1 MLFAKKK
8 VLLYKKGVIYLFI
21 SFFCRNFAGEFRN
34 YNKESNK
41 KMKKFLFIILIT
53 FLASPIANAQ
63 AMSDDAVMEYV
74 KKGVKEG
81 KSQQQ
86 LYKEL
91 MVKGVTTTQ
100 LQRIKDNYDRQ
111 KENRIAKKGN
121 DDVDTQRVNPETRD
135 DVAPAQS
142 DNMRLDVP
150 EDTIKVFGRDI
161 FRNANLT
168 FEPSLNI
175 ATPVNY
181 RLGPGD
187 QLQIEVW
194 GASEANITQKVTPD
208 GYISIPDIGPVNV
221 NGLTVQAA
229 TNRIKAKLSQ
239 IYSGM
244 ASSNVNL
251 STNVKV
257 SLGQIRTIQVNIMG
271 EVARPGTYALSSF
284 STVFHALYKAGG
296 ISQLG
301 SLRNI
306 KVVRGGRTVA
316 TVDVY
321 DYIINGRSHSD
332 IRLQEGDVILA
343 SPYEALVL
351 IKGNVRR
358 PMYYEMKNSES
369 IRTLINYA
377 GGFSNDAYTTA
388 VTVNRNNAKERT
400 VCTVDDMSFGVFKVK
415 DGDEVS
421 VGAILDRY
429 DNRIEIKGAVYRPG
443 FYELGKNIQTVKELI
458 EKADGLLEDA
468 FTNRAV
474 LHRENPDKTLEV
486 ISLNVKAILDGTE
499 ADITLQKNDVLFIP
513 SKYDLE
519 AKGTLEIL
527 GEVYS
532 PGTFPYAANTKLED
546 LIIMAGGMTESA
558 SKVRVDVTRR
568 INDPSSTKKQK
579 EISKTFSFSVKD
591 GFVVEGEPGFV
602 LEPYDQVFVRRSP
615 GYAPKVNVTV
625 SGEVEFEG
633 DYPLNVRNERLSDV
647 IKKAG
652 GLTEFAYIEGARLER
667 QMTPEE
673 YKQAQE
679 LMAIIQSNNRI
690 EGNDSIIV
698 TEVSRT
704 YPIGI
709 DLARIMANPHSPIDP
724 VLQDGDVIV
733 IPQYMTTVSVSG
745 SVRKPNSVVYDPD
758 MKLKHY
764 ISEAGG
770 YAERARKSGTFILY
784 PNGHIKELGKRAKA
798 SEIMGGS
805 KIIVPQK
812 GRSQWNLGTTL
823 STITTSV
830 SMLAVIASLVNT
842 MK

>member
-1 MLFAKKK
+1 
-8 VLLYKKGVIYLFI
+8 
-21 SFFCRNFAGEFRN
+21 
-34 YNKESNK
+34 
-41 KMKKFLFIILIT
+41 MKKIWILFFFAL
-53 FLASPIANAQ
+53 LAAGGANAQ
-63 AMSDDAVMEYV
+63 AMSDDEVISYV
-74 KKGVKEG
+74 KNAVNQG
-81 KSQQQ
+81 KSQQTI
-86 LYKEL
+86 YKEL
-91 MVKGVTTTQ
+91 VARGVSTSQ
-100 LQRIKDNYDRQ
+100 LQRIKDKYEQQ
-111 KENRIAKKGN
+111 KENAVANKTNKN
-121 DDVDTQRVNPETRD
+121 VDTQRVNPEQAED
-135 DVAPAQS
+135 KAPAQS
-142 DNMRLDVP
+142 NDLNVDVP
-150 EDTIKVFGRDI
+150 EDSIKVFGRDI
-161 FRNANLT
+161 FRTANLT
-168 FEPSLNI
+168 FEPSMNI

-194 GASEANITQKVTPD
+194 GASEDNITQKVTPD
-208 GYISIPDIGPVNV
+208 GYISIPNVGPVNV

-296 ISQLG
+296 ISRLG

-351 IKGNVRR
+351 IKGKVKR
-358 PMYYEMKNSES
+358 PMYYEMKSSES
-369 IRTLINYA
+369 IRTLIGFA
-377 GGFSNDAYTTA
+377 GGFSNDAYRGA
-388 VTVNRNNAKERT
+388 VTVDRNNTKERT
-400 VCTVDDMSFGVFKVK
+400 VATVDDMNYGVFKVK
-415 DGDEVS
+415 DGDVVS
-421 VGAILDRY
+421 VGEILDRY
-429 DNRIEIKGAVYRPG
+429 DNRIEVKGAVYRPG
-443 FYELGKNIQTVKELI
+443 YYELGKDIQTVKDLI
-458 EKADGLLEDA
+458 EKADGLLEYA

-474 LHRENPDKTLEV
+474 LHRENDDKTLEV
-486 ISLNVKAILDGTE
+486 ISLNVKAIIDGTE
-499 ADITLQKNDVLFIP
+499 ADVTLHKNDVLFIP

-519 AKGTLEIL
+519 QKGTLEIR
-527 GEVYS
+527 GEVYK
-532 PGTFPYAANTKLED
+532 PDVFPYAANTKLED
-546 LIIMAGGMTESA
+546 LIIMAGGLTESA
-558 SKVRVDVTRR
+558 STVRVDVTRR
-568 INDPSSTKKQK
+568 IIDRKGTKKQK
-579 EISKTFSFSVKD
+579 EISQTFSFAVKD

-615 GYAPKVNVTV
+615 GYAEKVNVTV

-633 DYPLNVRNERLSDV
+633 DYSLNVRNERLSDV
-647 IKKAG
+647 LEKAG

-679 LMAIIQSNNRI
+679 LMAMVVSNNNI
-690 EGNDSIIV
+690 SGNDSIV
-698 TEVSRT
+698 VPEVSTT
-704 YPIGI
+704 YPVGI
-709 DLARIMANPHSPIDP
+709 DLKEIMANPHSAIDP

-745 SVRKPNSVVYDPD
+745 SVRKPNSVVYDPK
-758 MKLKHY
+758 MKLKDY

-784 PNGHIKELGKRAKA
+784 PNGHIKELGRNASAKD
-798 SEIMGGS
+798 IIGGS

-830 SMLAVIASLVNT
+830 SMLAVIASLINT

>member
-1 MLFAKKK
+1 MKRIWILFFFA
-8 VLLYKKGVIYLFI
+8 LLA
-21 SFFCRNFAGEFRN
+21 AGG
-34 YNKESNK
+34 
-41 KMKKFLFIILIT
+41 
-53 FLASPIANAQ
+53 ANAQ
-63 AMSDDAVMEYV
+63 AMSDDEVISYV
-74 KKGVKEG
+74 KNAVNQG
-81 KSQQQ
+81 KSQQTI
-86 LYKEL
+86 YKEL
-91 MVKGVTTTQ
+91 VARGVSTSQ
-100 LQRIKDNYDRQ
+100 LQRIKEKYEQQ
-111 KENRIAKKGN
+111 KENAVAKKSN
-121 DDVDTQRVNPETRD
+121 KNVDTQRVNPEQAED
-135 DVAPAQS
+135 KAPAQS
-142 DNMRLDVP
+142 NDMNVDGP
-150 EDTIKVFGRDI
+150 EEGIKVFGRDI
-161 FRNANLT
+161 FRTANLT
-168 FEPSLNI
+168 FEPSMNI

-187 QLQIEVW
+187 ELQIEVW
-194 GASEANITQKVTPD
+194 GASETNITQKVTPD
-208 GYISIPDIGPVNV
+208 GYISIPNVGPVNV

-251 STNVKV
+251 STHVKV

-296 ISQLG
+296 MSKMG

-343 SPYEALVL
+343 SPYDALVL
-351 IKGNVRR
+351 IKGKVKR
-358 PMYYEMKNSES
+358 PMYYEMKSSES
-369 IRTLINYA
+369 IRTLIGFA
-377 GGFSNDAYTTA
+377 GGFSNDAYRGA
-388 VTVNRNNAKERT
+388 VTVDRNNTKERT
-400 VCTVDDMSFGVFKVK
+400 VATVDDMNYGVFKVK
-415 DGDEVS
+415 DGDVVS
-421 VGAILDRY
+421 VGEILDRY
-429 DNRIEIKGAVYRPG
+429 DNRIEVKGAVYRPG
-443 FYELGKNIQTVKELI
+443 YYELGKDIQTVKDLI
-458 EKADGLLEDA
+458 EKADGLLEYA

-474 LHRENPDKTLEV
+474 LHRENDDKTLEV
-486 ISLNVKAILDGTE
+486 ISLNVKAIIDGTE
-499 ADITLQKNDVLFIP
+499 ADVTLRKNDVLFIP

-519 AKGTLEIL
+519 QKGTLEIR
-527 GEVYS
+527 GEVYK
-532 PGTFPYAANTKLED
+532 PNVFPYAANTKLED
-546 LIIMAGGMTESA
+546 LIIMAGGLTESA
-558 SKVRVDVTRR
+558 STVRVDVTRR
-568 INDPSSTKKQK
+568 IIDRKGTKKQK
-579 EISKTFSFSVKD
+579 EIAQTFSFGVKD

-615 GYAPKVNVTV
+615 GYSEKVNVTV

-633 DYPLNVRNERLSDV
+633 DYSLNVRNERLSDV
-647 IKKAG
+647 LEKAG

-679 LMAIIQSNNRI
+679 LMDMVASNNKVS
-690 EGNDSIIV
+690 GNDSIV
-698 TEVSRT
+698 VPQVSRT
-704 YPIGI
+704 YPVGI
-709 DLARIMANPHSPIDP
+709 DLKEILANPHSAIDP

-745 SVRKPNSVVYDPD
+745 SVRKPNSVVYDPK
-758 MKLKHY
+758 MKLKDY

-784 PNGHIKELGKRAKA
+784 PNGHIKELGRNASAKD
-798 SEIMGGS
+798 IMGGS

-823 STITTSV
+823 TTVTTSV
-830 SMLAVIASLVNT
+830 SMLAVIASLINT

>member
-1 MLFAKKK
+1 MKRIWILFFFA
-8 VLLYKKGVIYLFI
+8 LLA
-21 SFFCRNFAGEFRN
+21 AGG
-34 YNKESNK
+34 
-41 KMKKFLFIILIT
+41 
-53 FLASPIANAQ
+53 ANAQ
-63 AMSDDAVMEYV
+63 AMSDDEVISYV
-74 KKGVKEG
+74 KNAVNQG
-81 KSQQQ
+81 KSQQTI
-86 LYKEL
+86 YKE
-91 MVKGVTTTQ
+91 VVARGVSTSQ
-100 LQRIKDNYDRQ
+100 LQRIKDKYEQQ
-111 KENRIAKKGN
+111 KENAVVKKSN
-121 DDVDTQRVNPETRD
+121 KNVDTQRVNPEQAED
-135 DVAPAQS
+135 KAPAQS
-142 DNMRLDVP
+142 NDMTVDGP
-150 EDTIKVFGRDI
+150 EGGIKVFGRDI
-161 FRNANLT
+161 FRTANLT
-168 FEPSLNI
+168 FEPSMNI

-187 QLQIEVW
+187 ELQIEVW
-194 GASEANITQKVTPD
+194 GASETNITQKVSPD
-208 GYISIPDIGPVNV
+208 GYISIPNVGPVNV

-239 IYSGM
+239 IYSGL

-251 STNVKV
+251 STHVKV

-296 ISQLG
+296 MSKMG

-343 SPYEALVL
+343 SPYDALVL
-351 IKGNVRR
+351 IKGKVKR
-358 PMYYEMKNSES
+358 PMYYEMKSSES
-369 IRTLINYA
+369 IRTLIGFA
-377 GGFSNDAYTTA
+377 GGFSNDAYRGA
-388 VTVNRNNAKERT
+388 VTVDRNNTKERT
-400 VCTVDDMSFGVFKVK
+400 VATVDDMNYGVFKVK
-415 DGDEVS
+415 DGDVVS
-421 VGAILDRY
+421 VGEILDRY
-429 DNRIEIKGAVYRPG
+429 DNRIEVKGAVYRPG
-443 FYELGKNIQTVKELI
+443 YCELGKDIQTVKDLI
-458 EKADGLLEDA
+458 EKADGLLEYA

-474 LHRENPDKTLEV
+474 LHRENDDKTLEV
-486 ISLNVKAILDGTE
+486 ISLNVKAIIDGTE
-499 ADITLQKNDVLFIP
+499 ADVTLHKNDVLFIP

-519 AKGTLEIL
+519 QKGTLEIR
-527 GEVYS
+527 GEVYN
-532 PGTFPYAANTKLED
+532 PNVFPYAANTKLED
-546 LIIMAGGMTESA
+546 LIIMAGGLTESA
-558 SKVRVDVTRR
+558 STVRVDVTRR
-568 INDPSSTKKQK
+568 IIDRKGTKKQK
-579 EISKTFSFSVKD
+579 EIAQTFSFGVKD

-615 GYAPKVNVTV
+615 GYSEKVNVTV

-633 DYPLNVRNERLSDV
+633 DYSLNVRNERLSDV
-647 IKKAG
+647 LEKAG

-679 LMAIIQSNNRI
+679 LMDMVASNNKVS
-690 EGNDSIIV
+690 GNDSIV
-698 TEVSRT
+698 VPQVSRT
-704 YPIGI
+704 YPVGI
-709 DLARIMANPHSPIDP
+709 DLKEILANPHSAIDP

-745 SVRKPNSVVYDPD
+745 SVRKPNSVVYDPK
-758 MKLKHY
+758 MKLKDY

-784 PNGHIKELGKRAKA
+784 PNGHIKELGRNASAKD
-798 SEIMGGS
+798 IMGGS

-823 STITTSV
+823 STVTTSV
-830 SMLAVIASLVNT
+830 SMLAVIASLINT

>member
-1 MLFAKKK
+1 MKRIWILFFFA
-8 VLLYKKGVIYLFI
+8 LLA
-21 SFFCRNFAGEFRN
+21 AGG
-34 YNKESNK
+34 
-41 KMKKFLFIILIT
+41 
-53 FLASPIANAQ
+53 ANAQ
-63 AMSDDAVMEYV
+63 AMSDDEVISYV
-74 KKGVKEG
+74 KNAVNQG
-81 KSQQQ
+81 KSQQTI
-86 LYKEL
+86 YKE
-91 MVKGVTTTQ
+91 VVARGVSTSQ
-100 LQRIKDNYDRQ
+100 LQRIKDKYEQQ
-111 KENRIAKKGN
+111 KENAVTSKSN
-121 DDVDTQRVNPETRD
+121 QNVDTQRVNPEQAED
-135 DVAPAQS
+135 KAPAQS
-142 DNMRLDVP
+142 NDMTVDGP
-150 EDTIKVFGRDI
+150 EGGIKVFGRDI
-161 FRNANLT
+161 FRTANLT
-168 FEPSLNI
+168 FEPSMNI

-187 QLQIEVW
+187 ELQIEVW
-194 GASEANITQKVTPD
+194 GASETNITQKVSPD
-208 GYISIPDIGPVNV
+208 GYISIPNVGPVNV

-239 IYSGM
+239 IYSGL

-251 STNVKV
+251 STHVKV

-296 ISQLG
+296 MSKMG

-343 SPYEALVL
+343 SPYDALVL
-351 IKGNVRR
+351 IKGKVKR
-358 PMYYEMKNSES
+358 PMYYEMKSSES
-369 IRTLINYA
+369 IRTLIGFA
-377 GGFSNDAYTTA
+377 GGFSNDAYRGA
-388 VTVNRNNAKERT
+388 VTVDRNNTKERT
-400 VCTVDDMSFGVFKVK
+400 VATVDDMNYGVFKVK
-415 DGDEVS
+415 DGDVVS
-421 VGAILDRY
+421 VGEILDRY
-429 DNRIEIKGAVYRPG
+429 DNRIEVKGAVYRPG
-443 FYELGKNIQTVKELI
+443 YYELGKDIQTVKDLI
-458 EKADGLLEDA
+458 EKADGLLEYA

-474 LHRENPDKTLEV
+474 LHRENDDKTLEV
-486 ISLNVKAILDGTE
+486 ISLNVKAIIDGTE
-499 ADITLQKNDVLFIP
+499 ADVTLRKNDVLFIP

-519 AKGTLEIL
+519 QKGTLEIR
-527 GEVYS
+527 GEVYK
-532 PGTFPYAANTKLED
+532 PNVFPYAANTKLED
-546 LIIMAGGMTESA
+546 LIIMAGGLTESA
-558 SKVRVDVTRR
+558 STVRVDVTRR
-568 INDPSSTKKQK
+568 IIDRKGTKKQK
-579 EISKTFSFSVKD
+579 EIAQTFSFGVKD

-615 GYAPKVNVTV
+615 GYSEKVNVTV

-633 DYPLNVRNERLSDV
+633 DYSLNVRNERLSDV
-647 IKKAG
+647 LEKAG

-679 LMAIIQSNNRI
+679 LMDMVASNNKVS
-690 EGNDSIIV
+690 GNDSIV
-698 TEVSRT
+698 VPQVSRT
-704 YPIGI
+704 YPVGI
-709 DLARIMANPHSPIDP
+709 DLKEILANPHSAIDP

-745 SVRKPNSVVYDPD
+745 SVRKPNSVVYDPK
-758 MKLKHY
+758 MKLKDY

-784 PNGHIKELGKRAKA
+784 PNGHIKELGRNASAKD
-798 SEIMGGS
+798 IMGGS

-812 GRSQWNLGTTL
+812 GRSQWNLATTL
-823 STITTSV
+823 TSVTTSV
-830 SMLAVIASLVNT
+830 SMLAVIATLINA

>member
-1 MLFAKKK
+1 MKRIWILFFFA
-8 VLLYKKGVIYLFI
+8 LLA
-21 SFFCRNFAGEFRN
+21 AGG
-34 YNKESNK
+34 
-41 KMKKFLFIILIT
+41 
-53 FLASPIANAQ
+53 ANAQ
-63 AMSDDAVMEYV
+63 AMSDDEVISYV
-74 KKGVKEG
+74 KNAVNQG
-81 KSQQQ
+81 KSQQTI
-86 LYKEL
+86 YKE
-91 MVKGVTTTQ
+91 VVARGVSTSQ
-100 LQRIKDNYDRQ
+100 LQRIKDKYEQQ
-111 KENRIAKKGN
+111 KENAVVKKSN
-121 DDVDTQRVNPETRD
+121 KNVDTQRVNPEQAED
-135 DVAPAQS
+135 KAPAQS
-142 DNMRLDVP
+142 NDMTIDGP
-150 EDTIKVFGRDI
+150 EGGIKVFGRDI
-161 FRNANLT
+161 FRTANLT
-168 FEPSLNI
+168 FEPSMNI

-187 QLQIEVW
+187 ELQIEVW
-194 GASEANITQKVTPD
+194 GASETNITQKVSPD
-208 GYISIPDIGPVNV
+208 GYISIPNVGPVNV

-239 IYSGM
+239 IYSGL

-251 STNVKV
+251 STHVKV

-296 ISQLG
+296 MSKMG

-343 SPYEALVL
+343 SPYDALVL
-351 IKGNVRR
+351 IKGKVKR
-358 PMYYEMKNSES
+358 PMYYEMKSSES
-369 IRTLINYA
+369 IRTLIGFA
-377 GGFSNDAYTTA
+377 GGFSNDAYRGA
-388 VTVNRNNAKERT
+388 VTVDRNNTKERT
-400 VCTVDDMSFGVFKVK
+400 VATVDDMNYGVFKVK
-415 DGDEVS
+415 DGDVVS
-421 VGAILDRY
+421 VGEILDRY
-429 DNRIEIKGAVYRPG
+429 DNRIEVKGAVYRPG
-443 FYELGKNIQTVKELI
+443 YYELGKDIQTVKDLI
-458 EKADGLLEDA
+458 EKADGLLEYA

-474 LHRENPDKTLEV
+474 LHRENDDKTLEV
-486 ISLNVKAILDGTE
+486 ISLNVKAIIDGTE
-499 ADITLQKNDVLFIP
+499 ADVTLHKNDVLFIP

-519 AKGTLEIL
+519 QKGTLEIM
-527 GEVYS
+527 GEVYK
-532 PGTFPYAANTKLED
+532 PDVFPYAANTKLED
-546 LIIMAGGMTESA
+546 LIIMAGGLTESA
-558 SKVRVDVTRR
+558 STVRVDVTRR
-568 INDPSSTKKQK
+568 IIDRKGTKKQK
-579 EISKTFSFSVKD
+579 EISQTFSFAVKD

-615 GYAPKVNVTV
+615 GYSEKVNVTV

-633 DYPLNVRNERLSDV
+633 DYSLNVRNERLSDV
-647 IKKAG
+647 LEKAG

-679 LMAIIQSNNRI
+679 LMAMVVSNNNI
-690 EGNDSIIV
+690 SGNDSIV
-698 TEVSRT
+698 VPEVSTT
-704 YPIGI
+704 YPVGI
-709 DLARIMANPHSPIDP
+709 DLKEILANPHSAIDP

-745 SVRKPNSVVYDPD
+745 SVRKPNSVVYDPK
-758 MKLKHY
+758 MKLKDY

-784 PNGHIKELGKRAKA
+784 PNGHIKELGRNASAKD
-798 SEIMGGS
+798 IIGGS
-805 KIIVPQK
+805 KIVVPQK

-830 SMLAVIASLVNT
+830 SMLAVIASLINT

>member
-1 MLFAKKK
+1 MKRIWILFFFA
-8 VLLYKKGVIYLFI
+8 LLA
-21 SFFCRNFAGEFRN
+21 AGG
-34 YNKESNK
+34 
-41 KMKKFLFIILIT
+41 
-53 FLASPIANAQ
+53 ANAQ
-63 AMSDDAVMEYV
+63 AMSDDEVISYV
-74 KKGVKEG
+74 KNAVNQG
-81 KSQQQ
+81 KSQQTI
-86 LYKEL
+86 YKE
-91 MVKGVTTTQ
+91 VVARGVSTSQ
-100 LQRIKDNYDRQ
+100 LQRIKDKYEQQ
-111 KENRIAKKGN
+111 KENAVVKKSN
-121 DDVDTQRVNPETRD
+121 KNVDTQRVNPEQAED
-135 DVAPAQS
+135 KAPAQS
-142 DNMRLDVP
+142 NDMTIDGP
-150 EDTIKVFGRDI
+150 EGGIKVFGRDI
-161 FRNANLT
+161 FRTANLT
-168 FEPSLNI
+168 FEPSMNI

-187 QLQIEVW
+187 ELQIEVW
-194 GASEANITQKVTPD
+194 GASETNITQKVSPD
-208 GYISIPDIGPVNV
+208 GYISIPNVGPVNV

-239 IYSGM
+239 IYSGL

-251 STNVKV
+251 STHVKV

-296 ISQLG
+296 MSKMG

-343 SPYEALVL
+343 SPYDALVL
-351 IKGNVRR
+351 IKGKVKR
-358 PMYYEMKNSES
+358 PMYYEMKSSES
-369 IRTLINYA
+369 IRTLIGFA
-377 GGFSNDAYTTA
+377 GGFSNDAYRGA
-388 VTVNRNNAKERT
+388 VTVDRNNTKERT
-400 VCTVDDMSFGVFKVK
+400 VATVDDMNYGVFKVK
-415 DGDEVS
+415 DGDVVS
-421 VGAILDRY
+421 VGEILDRY
-429 DNRIEIKGAVYRPG
+429 DNRIEVKGAVYRPG
-443 FYELGKNIQTVKELI
+443 YYELGKDIQTVKDLI
-458 EKADGLLEDA
+458 EKADGLLEYA

-474 LHRENPDKTLEV
+474 LHRENDDKTLEV
-486 ISLNVKAILDGTE
+486 ISLNVKAIIDGTE
-499 ADITLQKNDVLFIP
+499 ADVTLRKNDVLFIP

-519 AKGTLEIL
+519 QKGTLEIR
-527 GEVYS
+527 GEVYK
-532 PGTFPYAANTKLED
+532 PNVFPYAANTKLED
-546 LIIMAGGMTESA
+546 LIIMAGGLTESA
-558 SKVRVDVTRR
+558 STVRVDVTRR
-568 INDPSSTKKQK
+568 IIDRKGTKKQK
-579 EISKTFSFSVKD
+579 EIAQTFSFGVKD
-591 GFVVEGEPGFV
+591 GFVVDGEPGFV

-615 GYAPKVNVTV
+615 GYSEKVNVTV

-633 DYPLNVRNERLSDV
+633 DYSLNVRNERLSDV
-647 IKKAG
+647 LEKAG

-679 LMAIIQSNNRI
+679 LMDMVASNNKI
-690 EGNDSIIV
+690 SGNDSIV
-698 TEVSRT
+698 VPQVSRT
-704 YPIGI
+704 YPVGI
-709 DLARIMANPHSPIDP
+709 DLKEILANPHSAIDP

-745 SVRKPNSVVYDPD
+745 SVRKPNSVVYDPK
-758 MKLKHY
+758 MKLKDY

-784 PNGHIKELGKRAKA
+784 PNGHIKELGRNASAKD
-798 SEIMGGS
+798 IMGGS

-823 STITTSV
+823 STVTTSV
-830 SMLAVIASLVNT
+830 SMLAVIASLINA

>member
-1 MLFAKKK
+1 MKRIWILFFFA
-8 VLLYKKGVIYLFI
+8 LLA
-21 SFFCRNFAGEFRN
+21 AGG
-34 YNKESNK
+34 
-41 KMKKFLFIILIT
+41 
-53 FLASPIANAQ
+53 ANAQ
-63 AMSDDAVMEYV
+63 AMSDDEVISYV
-74 KKGVKEG
+74 KNAVNQG
-81 KSQQQ
+81 KSQQTI
-86 LYKEL
+86 YKE
-91 MVKGVTTTQ
+91 VVARGVSTSQ
-100 LQRIKDNYDRQ
+100 LQRIKDKYEQ
-111 KENRIAKKGN
+111 QTENAAVKKSN
-121 DDVDTQRVNPETRD
+121 KNVDTQRVNPEQAED
-135 DVAPAQS
+135 KAPAQS
-142 DNMRLDVP
+142 NDMTVDGP
-150 EDTIKVFGRDI
+150 EGGIKVFGRDI
-161 FRNANLT
+161 FRTANLT
-168 FEPSLNI
+168 FEPSMNI

-187 QLQIEVW
+187 ELQIEVW
-194 GASEANITQKVTPD
+194 GASETNITQKVSPD
-208 GYISIPDIGPVNV
+208 GYISIPNVGPVNV

-251 STNVKV
+251 STHVKV

-296 ISQLG
+296 MSKMG

-343 SPYEALVL
+343 SPYDALVL
-351 IKGNVRR
+351 IKGKVKR
-358 PMYYEMKNSES
+358 PMYYEMKSSES
-369 IRTLINYA
+369 IRTLIGFA
-377 GGFSNDAYTTA
+377 GGFSNDAYRGA
-388 VTVNRNNAKERT
+388 VTVDRNNTKERT
-400 VCTVDDMSFGVFKVK
+400 VATVDDMNYGVFKVK
-415 DGDEVS
+415 DGDVVS
-421 VGAILDRY
+421 VGEILDRY
-429 DNRIEIKGAVYRPG
+429 DNRIEVKGAVYRPG
-443 FYELGKNIQTVKELI
+443 YYELGKDIQTVKDLI
-458 EKADGLLEDA
+458 EKADGLLEYA

-474 LHRENPDKTLEV
+474 LHRENDDKTLEV
-486 ISLNVKAILDGTE
+486 ISLNVKAIIDGTE
-499 ADITLQKNDVLFIP
+499 ADVTLHKNDVLFIP

-519 AKGTLEIL
+519 QKGTLEIR
-527 GEVYS
+527 GEVYN
-532 PGTFPYAANTKLED
+532 PNVFPYAANTKLED
-546 LIIMAGGMTESA
+546 LIIMAGGLTESA
-558 SKVRVDVTRR
+558 STVRVDVTRR
-568 INDPSSTKKQK
+568 IIDRKGTKKQK
-579 EISKTFSFSVKD
+579 EIAQTFSFGVKE

-615 GYAPKVNVTV
+615 GYAEKVSVTV

-633 DYPLNVRNERLSDV
+633 DYSLNVRNERLSDV
-647 IKKAG
+647 LEKAG

-679 LMAIIQSNNRI
+679 LMDMVASNNNI
-690 EGNDSIIV
+690 SGNDSIV
-698 TEVSRT
+698 VPQVSRT
-704 YPIGI
+704 YPVGI
-709 DLARIMANPHSPIDP
+709 DLKEILANPHSAIDP

-745 SVRKPNSVVYDPD
+745 SVRKPNSVVYDPK
-758 MKLKHY
+758 MKLKDY

-784 PNGHIKELGKRAKA
+784 PNGHIKELGRNASAKD
-798 SEIMGGS
+798 IIGGS

-823 STITTSV
+823 STVTTSV
-830 SMLAVIASLVNT
+830 SMLAVIASLINT